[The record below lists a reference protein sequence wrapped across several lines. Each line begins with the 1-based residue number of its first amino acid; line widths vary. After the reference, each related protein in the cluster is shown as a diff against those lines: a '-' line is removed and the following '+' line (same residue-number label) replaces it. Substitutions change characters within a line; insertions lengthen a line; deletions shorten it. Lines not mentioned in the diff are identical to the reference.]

1 MIIERDARKLE
12 SEDLRPRM
20 KHTDLLEKQIKAVRL
35 QCENIKTET
44 DFYK

>member
-1 MIIERDARKLE
+1 
-12 SEDLRPRM
+12 M

-44 DFYK
+44 DFYKWKFDKQEGIETL